1 MNFKKFCI
9 TVVAF
14 FIIISQADAQIL
26 GREYLGSASFYAKMF
41 HGRTTSCGE
50 KFSNNDF
57 TAAHRSL
64 PFNTMLEVTNLANK
78 KTITVRVNDR
88 GPYKKGR
95 ILDLSYAAA
104 QFLEFTGRG
113 VAKVRIRVVG
123 MEGMI
128 LLGRNEIITDMGEII
143 ERLASN

>member
-1 MNFKKFCI
+1 
-9 TVVAF
+9 
-14 FIIISQADAQIL
+14 
-26 GREYLGSASFYAKMF
+26 
-41 HGRTTSCGE
+41 
-50 KFSNNDF
+50 
-57 TAAHRSL
+57 
-64 PFNTMLEVTNLANK
+64 MLEVTNLANK

>member
-1 MNFKKFCI
+1 MSSKDNASLFI
-9 TVVAF
+9 AF
-14 FIIISQADAQIL
+14 LLFVSNANAQLL

-64 PFNTMLEVTNLANK
+64 PFNTMLEVTNLTNK
-78 KTITVRVNDR
+78 RTITVRVNDR
-88 GPYKKGR
+88 GPYNRGR
-95 ILDLSYAAA
+95 ILDLTYAAA
-104 QFLEFTGRG
+104 DFLGFTNKG

-123 MEGMI
+123 MENMI
-128 LLGRNEIITDMGEII
+128 LLGRNEIITDVGDII
-143 ERLASN
+143 ERLALN